1 MTQIIP
7 NQKITTDTL
16 PDQFLKVYKWA
27 SQNTAETRQRRDE
40 DQASSYKYFWP
51 SPASLLLDSLKLS
64 RGQLIALV
72 GLSGVGKSS
81 AQREIA
87 KSLDSFLSSNSA
99 NQDDSASIPR
109 TVYFKWPGKFEA
121 NISAVGDSIE
131 LSGIINRQEEYLLQI
146 IRKANS
152 DPTYYEKLYDAVSSL
167 KDTTLDALKTTLRE
181 AGYSEDAFIKKFLTK
196 GEQKELERELVISVI
211 SRCHSILIDM
221 RDYGIDDKR
230 AMAADL
236 SEIQKLW
243 QTIVDR
249 VRTYDAKISSD
260 GNRKDN
266 LSDSVDTS
274 LTKNSDLEVPNF
286 VFVLQKELAMSD
298 EGMVTHFFLGKARV
312 IEISPFSP
320 KELVDYYESEFA
332 SLYPFKNRSDLA
344 LLASV
349 SRGIFRRFLR
359 YIKLALEGYIQQKV
373 NKAEK
378 VETNTL
384 PPPSSDLVNQ
394 QVKEEAK
401 TADNSSEISIDH
413 DMISNSLD
421 SDEID
426 ADWKMDLGR
435 IFHNPRQ
442 AAAASELLRALMKL
456 NETNQS
462 TILKVMAKKEEYK
475 LTQSDVSRILSKL
488 EQYGYIRRKR
498 VGNGKIVEINS

>member
-1 MTQIIP
+1 MIIP

-16 PDQFLKVYKWA
+16 PDGFLKVYRWA
-27 SQNTAETRQRRDE
+27 SQNTAETRQHRDE
-40 DQASSYKYFWP
+40 DQTSSYKYFWP
-51 SPASLLLDSLKLS
+51 SPASLLLGSLKLS

-87 KSLDSFLSSNSA
+87 KSLDSFLASNNT
-99 NQDDSASIPR
+99 NQDNSASIPR
-109 TVYFKWPGKFEA
+109 AIYFKWPGKFEA
-121 NISAVGDSIE
+121 NISIVGDSLE

-152 DPTYYEKLYDAVSSL
+152 DPTYDEKLYDAVSSL
-167 KDTTLDALKTTLRE
+167 NDTTLDALKTTLRE

-196 GEQKELERELVISVI
+196 GEQKELERELVILAL

-243 QTIVDR
+243 QTIVNR
-249 VRTYDAKISSD
+249 ITTNNTKISPNSSCK
-260 GNRKDN
+260 NN
-266 LSDSVDTS
+266 LSDLGGTS
-274 LTKNSDLEVPNF
+274 STKDSDLEVPNF

-312 IEISPFSP
+312 IEIAPFSP

-359 YIKLALEGYIQQKV
+359 YIKLALEGYIQQKA

-384 PPPSSDLVNQ
+384 PPPSSDLVN